1 MAAQKKTTTSK
12 RKSPALLG
20 DLAYDQIKQEII
32 HCLLKPGSEV
42 TESQLSERL
51 KLGKAPIRA
60 ALTRLSQQGLVRPV
74 HRRGYVIAPITIRD
88 VNNIF
93 QLRLFLEPP
102 AARLAAQNGV
112 DAERL
117 RRLDEICRTEYNV
130 DDKQGTAVFLRANYE
145 FHVTIARASG
155 NERLAR
161 MIGQLLEDMERLFHF
176 GLSLRD
182 RTPQMQHEHR
192 LLVDALARQDGE
204 VAEGVAAEQ
213 IRAAR
218 EMVSQALLSS
228 SELLDI
234 NLAHKPAEEI
244 WF

>member
-1 MAAQKKTTTSK
+1 MAAQRASAGKSK
-12 RKSPALLG
+12 SHALLG

-32 HCLLKPGSEV
+32 DCVLKPGSEV

-102 AARLAAQNGV
+102 AARLAAQNGI
-112 DAERL
+112 EEEKL
-117 RRLDEICRTEYNV
+117 RRLDEICRTEYCV
-130 DDKQGTAVFLRANYE
+130 DDKQGTAGFLQANHE

-161 MIGQLLEDMERLFHF
+161 MIGQLLDDMERLFHF

-182 RTPQMQHEHR
+182 RSPQMQHEHR
-192 LLVDALARQDGE
+192 LLVDAIRRRDGE

-218 EMVSQALLSS
+218 DMVSQALMSS

-234 NLAHKPAEEI
+234 NLARKPAEEI